1 MKMSK
6 CSAPRSSTCGH
17 RAGCGVKS
25 IGGQITV
32 IGGQITVIGGQIT
45 VIGGQNTVKGYVRL
59 DFDDGMLGSGG

>member
-32 IGGQITVIGGQIT
+32 IGGQ
-45 VIGGQNTVKGYVRL
+45 NTVKGYVRL